1 MREVLFDIVILL
13 NLELSLECPRFDRL
27 FESSII
33 DTRGDVREV
42 WSVLLLN
49 FEKMDSRVVVA
60 VVITDS
66 RFVVQEARLDWE
78 SVDHASRMDAVF

>member
-13 NLELSLECPRFDRL
+13 NLELSLECPCFDRL
-27 FESSII
+27 FASSII

-66 RFVVQEARLDWE
+66 RFVVQEARLD
-78 SVDHASRMDAVF
+78 

>member
-1 MREVLFDIVILL
+1 MIDALFDIVTLL
-13 NLELSLECPRFDRL
+13 NLELSRECPGFDRL
-27 FESSII
+27 LGSSII

-49 FEKMDSRVVVA
+49 FEKIDSRVVVA

-66 RFVVQEARLDWE
+66 RFVV
-78 SVDHASRMDAVF
+78 